1 MAALYRPGLRYLPRT
16 SNGLSASA
24 PGYFERQ
31 QGPGD
36 KAFVP
41 ESEVTHICRTARSTW
56 AALVGGL

>member
-31 QGPGD
+31 QGLGD
-36 KAFVP
+36 K
-41 ESEVTHICRTARSTW
+41 
-56 AALVGGL
+56 GLAGMG